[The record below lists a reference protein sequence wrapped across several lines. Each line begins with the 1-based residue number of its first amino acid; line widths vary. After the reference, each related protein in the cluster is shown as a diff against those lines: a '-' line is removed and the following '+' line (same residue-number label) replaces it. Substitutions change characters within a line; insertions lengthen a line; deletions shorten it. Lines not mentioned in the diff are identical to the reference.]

1 LLALFFIPL
10 LYIAIF
16 VINYRN
22 YNLSLF
28 NKLFK
33 QTAIYGIATVVPRM
47 FSFLL
52 TPLYTDDKVMNTA
65 EYGEVSII
73 FSWLV
78 LFNVI
83 LAYGMETSF
92 FRFYHS
98 DDKKQ
103 VLSTS
108 TISLFWSS
116 ILFLCTALIFRNFL
130 ADAADKDVEY
140 ITYTIWILVFD
151 ALVII
156 PFSRLRAEGRPMLY
170 AAIKIGNVALNLGLN
185 LFFLLFLP
193 QLAANHPDSFLAT
206 IYIED
211 FEVGYVFVA
220 NVIASLATLLV
231 LLPHY
236 IRLSWHFNKALWKR
250 MMPYSLPIMVAGIA
264 FAINETFDRILLEWM
279 GVPIGEIGAYSAC
292 YKLALFMTL
301 FATAFRLGIEP
312 FFFSHAGNA
321 NAPQTYADITK
332 YFVIFGSAILLC
344 VVVFSDVLKVL
355 LIRDPSYWTAM
366 KVVPLIILANF
377 CLGIYHNLSVWYKL
391 SDKTK
396 IGAYISVIGAVVT
409 LVLNFLLIDSLS
421 YYGSAI
427 ATLAAYGTMM
437 LLSFYFGNKYYP
449 IPYDVKKISLY
460 LGLSIVLSAISFYVD
475 ILRETYIFGILAI
488 AVFFAII
495 YKNEKA
501 TLQRFLKRG

>member
-1 LLALFFIPL
+1 
-10 LYIAIF
+10 
-16 VINYRN
+16 
-22 YNLSLF
+22 
-28 NKLFK
+28 
-33 QTAIYGIATVVPRM
+33 M

-52 TPLYTDDKVMNTA
+52 TPLYTDPSVMNTA
-65 EYGEVSII
+65 EYGRVSII

-78 LFNVI
+78 LFNVV

-92 FRFYHS
+92 FRFYNS
-98 DDKKQ
+98 EDKRQ

-116 ILFLCTALIFRNFL
+116 LAFLVIALLCRQYMSEGTGI
-130 ADAADKDVEY
+130 DTEY
-140 ITYTIWILVFD
+140 ITYTIWILVLD

-156 PFSRLRAEGRPMLY
+156 PFSRLRAESRPMYY
-170 AAIKIGNVALNLGLN
+170 AFIKIGNVALNLGLN

-193 QLAANHPDSFLAT
+193 KNVADNPDSFLST
-206 IYIED
+206 LYVED

-220 NVIASLATLLV
+220 NVIASLATLIV

-236 IRLSWHFNKALWKR
+236 FKMSWNFDSVLWKK
-250 MMPYSLPIMVAGIA
+250 MMHYSLPVMVAGIA
-264 FAINETFDRILLEWM
+264 FAINETFDRILLDFM
-279 GVPIGEIGAYSAC
+279 GISESEIGAYSAC

-312 FFFSHAGNA
+312 FFFSHASNE
-321 NAPQTYADITK
+321 NAPQTYAAITK

-344 VVVFSDVLKVL
+344 VVVFADLLKRII
-355 LIRDPSYWTAM
+355 IRDESFWTAM
-366 KVVPLIILANF
+366 RVVPLIILANF

-391 SDKTK
+391 SDKTR
-396 IGAYISVIGAVVT
+396 IGAYISIVGAVIT
-409 LVLNFLLIDSLS
+409 LVLNFLLINSLS

-449 IPYDVKKISLY
+449 IPYDIKKISLY
-460 LGLSIVLSAISFYVD
+460 FGLSIVFSGLSFYID
-475 ILRETYIFGILAI
+475 IFRETFIFGVLAI
-488 AVFFAII
+488 IVFFAVI
-495 YKNEKA
+495 YKYEKD
-501 TLQRFLKRG
+501 TLQRFIRRR